1 MSSLYALLPPHLTI
15 RTSRRSTR
23 ITTVTCGLVSIS
35 TALTLSGCGSN
46 ADTAPAAKAN
56 PSTTAA
62 ISLLTIQNAWVK
74 TADSG
79 MTAVFGQLRN
89 TGGSS
94 TTVISATT
102 SASSRTELH
111 EVVMVGGTMQM
122 RPKKGGFVIPAGTT
136 YPLAPGGNHIMVTDL
151 QAPIRPGDTVDVK
164 LSLADGSTVAFSA
177 LAKASS
183 GGNETYTSKKS
194 TMPGM
199 GTPSSVPSSSAAK

>member
-1 MSSLYALLPPHLTI
+1 MSIRHALLPSH
-15 RTSRRSTR
+15 RTLRASRRHPRT
-23 ITTVTCGLVSIS
+23 ITVVCGLVGIS
-35 TALTLSGCGSN
+35 TALVLAGCGSN
-46 ADTAPAAKAN
+46 ADTAPAAKAGS
-56 PSTTAA
+56 STTAA
-62 ISLLTIQNAWVK
+62 SPLTIENAWVK

-94 TTVISATT
+94 ITVISATT

-111 EVVMVGGTMQM
+111 EVVMVGGAMQM

-136 YPLAPGGNHIMVTDL
+136 YPLAPGGNHLMVMGL
-151 QAPIRPGDTVDVK
+151 QAPIRPGDTIDVK

-183 GGNETYTSKKS
+183 GGSENYAPGQSP
-194 TMPGM
+194 MPKT
-199 GTPSSVPSSSAAK
+199 GTPSSMPSSSAAK